1 VVWRVG
7 GSIMKIACVLIT
19 HLPMKAERR
28 RRTDLRGR
36 PVVIAESWGSRQVVL
51 DASPE
56 AAGVVAGMPLQEA
69 FSRCKGAV
77 LLQADEPYYHSVF
90 DRVVEG
96 LVQRSPVVEKAEL
109 GCAYVGLDGLEAMYG
124 GETRLVTALA
134 QVPSHGLGTR
144 IGVAEGRFPAYVAAV
159 ASGAGRAT
167 RAPDDV
173 AGFLE
178 DLSVDLLPIPWD
190 KKERLHGFGLHTMGQ
205 VASLSVGSVQ
215 AQFGTEGKVAWELS
229 NGIDHG
235 PLVPYRHET
244 AVSEFLIF
252 PSPATTLQAIVPAM
266 EMLLGRAF
274 ARSELR
280 GRHVRTAHMESGVL
294 NRPPWTRRFAF
305 KEAVASKDRALS
317 ALRVSLEA
325 TELPGALEDMRLTL
339 SGITGESGMQS
350 SLFLDIRRQE
360 QLRETMRQLE
370 ARLGV
375 RPPVYRVRDVEPWS
389 RIPERRRALVQ
400 FDP

>member
-1 VVWRVG
+1 MTRMRV
-7 GSIMKIACVLIT
+7 ACVLIT

-28 RRTDLRGR
+28 RRADLRGR
-36 PVVIAESWGSRQVVL
+36 PAVITESSGSKQVVL

-56 AAGVVAGMPLQEA
+56 AAGVMAEMPLQEA
-69 FSRCKGAV
+69 LSRCKGAV
-77 LLQADEPYYHSVF
+77 LLQADGPYYHSVF

-96 LVQRSPVVEKAEL
+96 LGQRSPVVEKAEL
-109 GCAYVGLDGLEAMYG
+109 GCTYVGLDGLEAMYG
-124 GETRLVTALA
+124 GETRLITALA
-134 QVPSHGLGTR
+134 QAVPHGLDPR

-173 AGFLE
+173 AGFLK
-178 DLSVDLLPIPWD
+178 DLSIELLPISWD
-190 KKERLHGFGLHTMGQ
+190 KKERLRGFGLHTIGQ
-205 VASLSVGSVQ
+205 LASLSVGSAQ

-229 NGIDHG
+229 NGVDHS
-235 PLVPYRHET
+235 PLVPYSREES
-244 AVSEFLIF
+244 VSEFLVF
-252 PSPATTLQAIVPAM
+252 PSPATTLQAIVPAI

-274 ARSELR
+274 ARPELR

-305 KEAVASKDRALS
+305 KEAINSKERALS
-317 ALRVSLEA
+317 ALRASLETA
-325 TELPGALEDMRLTL
+325 ELPGALEDMRLTL
-339 SGITGESGMQS
+339 SGITGESGIQS
-350 SLFLDIRRQE
+350 SLFADIRRQE

-389 RIPERRRALVQ
+389 RIPERRQALVQ